1 MKRETSNTNLKG
13 EIDMFLRVLLDKL
26 DYKLDES
33 YTKTALKGLAE
44 GALEGLVIVGAIEL
58 VSIAVDSIK
67 KK

>member
-1 MKRETSNTNLKG
+1 
-13 EIDMFLRVLLDKL
+13 MFLRELLDKL